1 MTCSMV
7 YVVHVKQKY
16 KVAKKFYFP
25 IFPAFTLHS
34 QWLTVGSSC
43 IHLLYPL
50 RIVCAHHSE
59 SAHLAL
65 TVCSAFTYHSVPLHS
80 FSTPKWKD
88 PSLRALTKWVKNMY
102 MMGPCSLY
110 LPYGENLEV
119 LTSNKDWSWP
129 EGVSWSWP

>member
-65 TVCSAFTYHSVPLHS
+65 TVCSAFTYHSVPLQFIFNS
-80 FSTPKWKD
+80 KVKGSVFA
-88 PSLRALTKWVKNMY
+88 SLNKMSKEHVHDGSMQSIS
-102 MMGPCSLY
+102 SLWRKFRSSY
-110 LPYGENLEV
+110 FKQRLV
-119 LTSNKDWSWP
+119 MT
-129 EGVSWSWP
+129 